1 LPLKTAVAIVLACA
15 SAILIVGLS
24 TARKSNSLVRAAST
38 DAPSYAANGD
48 MLPLPN
54 YREWIYL
61 TSGIDMS
68 YSPKAAEMP
77 DHSMFDNVFVN
88 PAAYRS
94 FLATGRWP
102 EKTVMVLEVREAKT
116 KGSINQRGH
125 FQGTD
130 LMGFEVHVKD
140 ASRFPNKWAF
150 FDFDSPD
157 KNGTLI
163 PEGAP
168 CYTCHAAHAAVD
180 TTFVQFYPTL
190 LPVAQKKGTLSEAFL
205 KEESAGGAGK

>member
-1 LPLKTAVAIVLACA
+1 MRPKI
-15 SAILIVGLS
+15 LS
-24 TARKSNSLVRAAST
+24 TAALACTSAVVGAVLFASARSHSLVKAAIA
-38 DAPSYAANGD
+38 DAPTYAANGD
-48 MLPLPN
+48 LLPLTN

-68 YSPKAAEMP
+68 YSPKAGME

-88 PAAYRS
+88 PAAYKS
-94 FLATGRWP
+94 FLATGTWP
-102 EKTVMVLEVREAKT
+102 DKTVMVLEVRGAQT

-140 ASRFPNKWAF
+140 EKRFPNKWAF

-163 PEGAP
+163 PQGAP
-168 CYTCHAAHAAVD
+168 CYSCHSAHAAVD

-190 LPVAQKKGTLSEAFL
+190 LPLAQKKGTLSKEFL
-205 KEESAGGAGK
+205 KEEAANDGHP

>member
-1 LPLKTAVAIVLACA
+1 MRPLWPAALVAALVAI
-15 SAILIVGLS
+15 
-24 TARKSNSLVRAAST
+24 SLPFAFHAVPAARAAAA
-38 DAPSYAANGD
+38 DAPVYAANGD
-48 MLPLPN
+48 LLPVGN

-68 YSPKAAEMP
+68 YTPNPAGMT
-77 DHSMFDNVFVN
+77 MFDNVFVN

-94 FLATGRWP
+94 FLATGTWP
-102 EKTVMVLEVREAKT
+102 DKTILVLEVREAKS
-116 KGSINQRGH
+116 KGSINQHGH
-125 FQGTD
+125 FQGTQ

-140 ASRFPNKWAF
+140 EARFPGKWAF

-163 PEGAP
+163 PAGAP

-190 LPVAQKKGTLSEAFL
+190 LPIAELKKTFSDAFL
-205 KEESAGGAGK
+205 KDEAAQPEGK